1 MIDFEIAGVDMKFA
15 TFERDSKLFPG
26 VVVGEYAVRLDSFGT
41 IRKLVSGGSVSM
53 LSFIEIADA
62 TLLSALKGEI
72 DSLSE
77 SELLRM
83 AEREEAFG
91 INEVRLRAPIPRP
104 PAVFC
109 LGFNFR
115 SHAPELKRP
124 VPEVPVVFMKPSKS
138 VVGPED
144 EIVLPKESARVDYEV
159 ELCVVIGKGGRYIP
173 RSEAYSRIF
182 GYTVLNDITAR
193 DIQQR
198 DFSLA
203 RPWLRSKGFDTFAPI
218 GPFVVT
224 GDEVGDPMSLSLS
237 LSVNGE
243 IRQSSRTGEM
253 IFDVP
258 SVVEYISSFTTL
270 EPGALIAMGT
280 PEKIGQLHDGDLVEA
295 TVERIGTLR
304 NRAVLEK

>member
-1 MIDFEIAGVDMKFA
+1 MKF
-15 TFERDSKLFPG
+15 TTYEQGSKLFPG
-26 VVVGEYAVRLDSFGT
+26 VVAGGYVIRLDSLEP
-41 IRKLVSGGSVSM
+41 IRGRLGGGDLSL
-53 LSFIEIADA
+53 LSFIELADEA
-62 TLLSALKGEI
+62 LLSSLKEEV
-72 DSLSE
+72 DSLSRA
-77 SELLRM
+77 ELLGM
-83 AEREEAFG
+83 VERREAFRLD
-91 INEVRLRAPIPRP
+91 EVRLRAPITRP

-124 VPEVPVVFMKPSKS
+124 VPEVPVVFMKPSRS
-138 VVGPED
+138 VVGPDD
-144 EIVLPKESARVDYEV
+144 EIVLPKASTRVDYEV

-243 IRQSSRTGEM
+243 VRQSSRTGEM

-270 EPGALIAMGT
+270 EPGVPIAMSAPG
-280 PEKIGQLHDGDLVEA
+280 
-295 TVERIGTLR
+295 
-304 NRAVLEK
+304 

>member
-1 MIDFEIAGVDMKFA
+1 MKFA
-15 TFERDSKLFPG
+15 TFEQGSKLFPG
-26 VVVGEYAVRLDSFGT
+26 MVVGEYLVRLDLLET
-41 IRKLVSGGSVSM
+41 IRGLLGGVDLDL
-53 LSFIEIADA
+53 LSFIELADEA
-62 TLLSALKGEI
+62 LLSSLKEEV
-72 DSLSE
+72 DSLSG
-77 SELLRM
+77 SELLGM
-83 AEREEAFG
+83 EEKRVAVKL
-91 INEVRLRAPIPRP
+91 NEARLRAPITRP

-124 VPEVPVVFMKPSKS
+124 VPEVPIVFMKPSRS
-138 VVGPED
+138 VVGPGD
-144 EIVLPKESARVDYEV
+144 EIVLPKVSARVDYEV

-218 GPFVVT
+218 GPFIVT

-243 IRQSSRTGEM
+243 VRQSSRTSEM

-280 PEKIGQLHDGDLVEA
+280 PEKIGQLHDGDTVEA

-304 NRAVLEK
+304 NRAVLER

>member
-1 MIDFEIAGVDMKFA
+1 MEEKRVAV
-15 TFERDSKLFPG
+15 KLN
-26 VVVGEYAVRLDSFGT
+26 
-41 IRKLVSGGSVSM
+41 
-53 LSFIEIADA
+53 
-62 TLLSALKGEI
+62 
-72 DSLSE
+72 
-77 SELLRM
+77 
-83 AEREEAFG
+83 EA
-91 INEVRLRAPIPRP
+91 RLRAPITRP

-124 VPEVPVVFMKPSKS
+124 VPEVPIVFMKPSRS
-138 VVGPED
+138 VVGPGD
-144 EIVLPKESARVDYEV
+144 EIVLPKVSARVDYEV

-218 GPFVVT
+218 GPFIVT

-243 IRQSSRTGEM
+243 VRQSSRTSEM

-280 PEKIGQLHDGDLVEA
+280 PEKIGQLHDGDTVEA

-304 NRAVLEK
+304 NRAVLER

>member
-1 MIDFEIAGVDMKFA
+1 MKFA
-15 TFERDSKLFPG
+15 TFEQGSKLFPG
-26 VVVGEYAVRLDSFGT
+26 VVAGKYLVRLDSLEPIKEIIGESN
-41 IRKLVSGGSVSM
+41 LSL
-53 LSFIEIADA
+53 LSFIELADGA
-62 TLLSALKGEI
+62 LLSSLK
-72 DSLSE
+72 
-77 SELLRM
+77 
-83 AEREEAFG
+83 EAFG
-91 INEVRLRAPIPRP
+91 SLSGSELIGMEERREAVRLNEARLRAPITRP

-124 VPEVPVVFMKPSKS
+124 VPEVPVVFMKPSRS
-138 VVGPED
+138 VVGPGD
-144 EIVLPKESARVDYEV
+144 EIVLPKASARVDYEV

-218 GPFVVT
+218 GPFIVT
-224 GDEVGDPMSLSLS
+224 GDEIGDPMSLSLS

-243 IRQSSRTGEM
+243 VRQSSRTSEM

-280 PEKIGQLHDGDLVEA
+280 PEKIGQLHDGDVVEA

-304 NRAVLEK
+304 NRAVLER

>member
-1 MIDFEIAGVDMKFA
+1 MKF
-15 TFERDSKLFPG
+15 TTYEQGSKLFPG
-26 VVVGEYAVRLDSFGT
+26 VVAGEYVIRLDSLEP
-41 IRKLVSGGSVSM
+41 IRGRLGGVDLSL
-53 LSFIEIADA
+53 LSFIELADEA
-62 TLLSALKGEI
+62 LLSSLKEKV
-72 DSLSE
+72 DSLSRA
-77 SELLRM
+77 ELLGM
-83 AEREEAFG
+83 VERREAFRLD
-91 INEVRLRAPIPRP
+91 EVRLRAPITRP

-124 VPEVPVVFMKPSKS
+124 VPEVPVVFMKPSRS
-138 VVGPED
+138 VVGPDD
-144 EIVLPKESARVDYEV
+144 EIVLPKASTRVDYEV

-243 IRQSSRTGEM
+243 VRQSSRTGEM

-280 PEKIGQLHDGDLVEA
+280 PEKIGQLHDGDIVEA